1 MINILVVT
9 HGEMAEGIVHSAK
22 MFTSEAKNVE
32 FLCLMEDMG
41 QDELFDLMY
50 EKMKGLSI
58 DEQFLIF
65 CDIMGG
71 TPFKISSKFS
81 FNNDNVA
88 VFYGVNLPI
97 LVHAILSRGGRSLSS
112 LTSELVEVSHD
123 SLGLGAI

>member
-9 HGEMAEGIVHSAK
+9 HGKMAEGIIHSAK
-22 MFTSEAKNVE
+22 MFTSEADNVE

-41 QDELFDLMY
+41 QDELSDLMN
-50 EKMKGLSI
+50 EKMKGLSNE
-58 DEQFLIF
+58 EQFLIF
-65 CDIMGG
+65 CDIIGG

-81 FNNDNVA
+81 FNNDNVS

-97 LVHAILSRGGRSLSS
+97 LVHAILTRDGKCLSS

-123 SLGLGAI
+123 SLGLSDI

>member
-9 HGEMAEGIVHSAK
+9 HGKMAEGIVHSAK
-22 MFTSEAKNVE
+22 MFTKEAKNVE

-41 QDELFDLMY
+41 QDELSDLMNG
-50 EKMKGLSI
+50 KMKGVSN

-71 TPFKISSKFS
+71 TPFKISSEFS
-81 FNNDNVA
+81 FNNHNVA

-97 LVHAILSRGGRSLSS
+97 LVHAILSKDGQSLSS
-112 LTSELVEVSHD
+112 LTSELVAVSND

>member
-9 HGEMAEGIVHSAK
+9 HGKMAEGLVHSAK
-22 MFTSEAKNVE
+22 MFTREAENVE

-41 QDELFDLMY
+41 QDELSDLMNG
-50 EKMKGLSI
+50 KMKGVSN

-65 CDIMGG
+65 CDIIGG
-71 TPFKISSKFS
+71 TPFKISSEFS

-97 LVHAILSRGGRSLSS
+97 LVHAILSRGGQSLSS
-112 LTSELVEVSHD
+112 LTSELVEVSQD

>member
-9 HGEMAEGIVHSAK
+9 HGKMAEGIVHSAK
-22 MFTSEAKNVE
+22 MFTREAENVA

-41 QDELFDLMY
+41 QDELSDLING
-50 EKMKGLSI
+50 KMKGVSN

-71 TPFKISSKFS
+71 TPFKISSEFS

-97 LVHAILSRGGRSLSS
+97 LVHAILSRDGQSLSS
-112 LTSELVEVSHD
+112 LTSELVAVSND

>member
-9 HGEMAEGIVHSAK
+9 HGKMAEGIVHSAK
-22 MFTSEAKNVE
+22 MFTREAENVE

-41 QDELFDLMY
+41 QDELSDLMNG
-50 EKMKGLSI
+50 KMKGVSN

-71 TPFKISSKFS
+71 TPFKISSEFS

-97 LVHAILSRGGRSLSS
+97 LVHAILSRDGQSLSS
-112 LTSELVEVSHD
+112 LTSELVAVSND

>member
-9 HGEMAEGIVHSAK
+9 HGKMAEGIVYSAK
-22 MFTSEAKNVE
+22 MFTREAENVE

-41 QDELFDLMY
+41 QDELSDLMNG
-50 EKMKGLSI
+50 KMKGVSN

-71 TPFKISSKFS
+71 TPFKISSEFS

-97 LVHAILSRGGRSLSS
+97 LVHAILSRDGQSLSS
-112 LTSELVEVSHD
+112 LTSELVAVSND